1 MRFGFAAGRR
11 EPKHGIGSPHN
22 EVDRGCL
29 IGNTDPLAFFVYGT
43 LKKSQLR
50 GGLWPREPSQ
60 IRSAIIQADLFDL
73 GPYPAAV
80 HGSGWILGEIWHFEP
95 RNMEATLQALDQI
108 EGYDAHDPHNE
119 YVREIVVAEWVNGDE
134 VTTCN
139 AFAYLNA
146 QAKRL
151 EMARPIMPFLKVFG
165 RTAAAW
171 PDSSARVP
179 ASFSDE

>member
-1 MRFGFAAGRR
+1 M
-11 EPKHGIGSPHN
+11 N
-22 EVDRGCL
+22 Y
-29 IGNTDPLAFFVYGT
+29 TDPLAFFVYGT

-50 GGLWPREPSQ
+50 GGLWPRKPSQ

-80 HGSGWILGEIWHFEP
+80 KGAGWILGEIWHFEP
-95 RNMEATLQALDQI
+95 GDMQATIQTLDQI
-108 EGYDAHDPHNE
+108 EGYDPRDSGNE
-119 YVREIVVAEWVNGDE
+119 YVREIVVAEWVDGDE
-134 VTTCN
+134 ATTCN

-151 EMARPIMPFLKVFG
+151 ETARQIKPILKVFG

-171 PDSSARVP
+171 PDASARVP
-179 ASFSDE
+179 ASFSEE